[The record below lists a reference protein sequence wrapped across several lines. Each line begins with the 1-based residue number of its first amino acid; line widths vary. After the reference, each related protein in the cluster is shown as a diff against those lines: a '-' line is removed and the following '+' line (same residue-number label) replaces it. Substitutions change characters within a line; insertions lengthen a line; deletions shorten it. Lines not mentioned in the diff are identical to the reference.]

1 MCLKPLLS
9 CTDTRSVVFLWVKM
23 CQVCLLAHCQPQET
37 DGKLLFWKW
46 TQPVLRCFSLIA
58 VDYTLR
64 IVATSFH
71 ETRLIFLY
79 CYQYFHLSIYLPT
92 YLGHDVS
99 SRTLACPG
107 SALQPPSK
115 TCLKTLTWEISGRY
129 STEYFDILLF
139 YSDANWQWYDRVTCH
154 HCSLCSCNHP
164 GPVCTGSLYKGQ
176 IPLTTW
182 DHSDT

>member
-1 MCLKPLLS
+1 MCLKPLPS
-9 CTDTRSVVFLWVKM
+9 CTDTRSVVFLCVKM
-23 CQVCLLAHCQPQET
+23 CQVCLLAHCQPLET

-79 CYQYFHLSIYLPT
+79 CYQYFHLSTYLPT

-99 SRTLACPG
+99 SRTLSVPWVCFAASQQDMLEDPHLG
-107 SALQPPSK
+107 DLRK
-115 TCLKTLTWEISGRY
+115 IFYWIFW
-129 STEYFDILLF
+129 YFTILLRCQLTMI
-139 YSDANWQWYDRVTCH
+139 WQGNVS
-154 HCSLCSCNHP
+154 SL
-164 GPVCTGSLYKGQ
+164 
-176 IPLTTW
+176 
-182 DHSDT
+182 